1 MASLKSINKNFPKF
15 SLPYSL
21 AFMELISQL
30 SNGTMGM
37 LRLPSLFSFPS
48 ISLGTD
54 TTYGT
59 SLFLALLQV
68 DVLTWRTRTVWVGS
82 VHYKTLS
89 RVEALGSPV
98 FPCKPIYLWYSLGLR
113 SDQYY

>member
-1 MASLKSINKNFPKF
+1 MSLVHLMFLNYSSDLWHPSSQLLNFPKF

-48 ISLGTD
+48 IPLGTD
-54 TTYGT
+54 TTYGI
-59 SLFLALLQV
+59 SLFLSLLQV
-68 DVLTWRTRTVWVGS
+68 DILT
-82 VHYKTLS
+82 
-89 RVEALGSPV
+89 
-98 FPCKPIYLWYSLGLR
+98 
-113 SDQYY
+113 

>member
-1 MASLKSINKNFPKF
+1 MSLVHSMFLNYSSDLWHPLGYFPKF

-48 ISLGTD
+48 IPLGTD

-59 SLFLALLQV
+59 SLFLSLLQM
-68 DVLTWRTRTVWVGS
+68 DVLT
-82 VHYKTLS
+82 
-89 RVEALGSPV
+89 
-98 FPCKPIYLWYSLGLR
+98 
-113 SDQYY
+113 

>member
-1 MASLKSINKNFPKF
+1 MSLVHLMFLNYSSDLWHPSGYFPKF

-21 AFMELISQL
+21 AFMELISRF

-54 TTYGT
+54 TTSGI

-68 DVLTWRTRTVWVGS
+68 DILT
-82 VHYKTLS
+82 
-89 RVEALGSPV
+89 
-98 FPCKPIYLWYSLGLR
+98 
-113 SDQYY
+113 